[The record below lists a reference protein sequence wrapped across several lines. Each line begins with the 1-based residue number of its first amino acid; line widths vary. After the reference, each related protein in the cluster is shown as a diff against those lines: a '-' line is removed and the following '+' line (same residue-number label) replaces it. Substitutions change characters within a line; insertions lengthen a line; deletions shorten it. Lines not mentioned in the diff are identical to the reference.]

1 MKVEDKLR
9 IIKDSCKEKK
19 GIDIKVLD
27 IKGLS
32 SIADYF
38 VIVSGNS
45 VRQVSALADE
55 IEEKMDEKGI
65 NLENIDGKTT
75 SRWILLDYGDI
86 IVHVFHKD
94 EREYYDIE
102 RLWSKEEEEE
112 EENGNFK
119 LKEKEDK

>member
-112 EENGNFK
+112 ENGNFK

>member
-65 NLENIDGKTT
+65 KLENIDGKTT

-102 RLWSKEEEEE
+102 RLWSKEEEE
-112 EENGNFK
+112 NGNFK

>member
-1 MKVEDKLR
+1 MRVEDKLR
-9 IIKDSCKEKK
+9 VIKDSCKEKK

-102 RLWSKEEEEE
+102 RLWSKDE

>member
-1 MKVEDKLR
+1 LKVEDKLR

-102 RLWSKEEEEE
+102 RLWSKDE

>member
-9 IIKDSCKEKK
+9 IIKDSCKGKK

-27 IKGLS
+27 INGLS

-102 RLWSKEEEEE
+102 RLWSKDE

>member
-86 IVHVFHKD
+86 IVHVLHKD

-102 RLWSKEEEEE
+102 RLWSKDE

>member
-102 RLWSKEEEEE
+102 RLWSKEEEE
-112 EENGNFK
+112 NGNFK

>member
-32 SIADYF
+32 SISDYF

-102 RLWSKEEEEE
+102 RLWSKDE

>member
-1 MKVEDKLR
+1 MRVEDKLR

-32 SIADYF
+32 SIADYC

-102 RLWSKEEEEE
+102 RLWSKDE

>member
-45 VRQVSALADE
+45 VRQVAALADE

-102 RLWSKEEEEE
+102 RLWSKDE

>member
-9 IIKDSCKEKK
+9 IIKDSCKGKK

-102 RLWSKEEEEE
+102 RLWSKDE

>member
-1 MKVEDKLR
+1 MRVEDKLR

-102 RLWSKEEEEE
+102 RLWSKDE

>member
-32 SIADYF
+32 SIAYYF

-102 RLWSKEEEEE
+102 RLWSKDE

>member
-112 EENGNFK
+112 NGNFK

>member
-86 IVHVFHKD
+86 TVHVFHKD

-102 RLWSKEEEEE
+102 RLWSKDE

>member
-55 IEEKMDEKGI
+55 IEEKLDEKGI

-102 RLWSKEEEEE
+102 RLWSKDE

>member
-102 RLWSKEEEEE
+102 RLWSKDE

-119 LKEKEDK
+119 LKDKEDK

>member
-9 IIKDSCKEKK
+9 IIKDSCKKKK

-102 RLWSKEEEEE
+102 RLWSKEEEE
-112 EENGNFK
+112 NGNFK

>member
-19 GIDIKVLD
+19 GIDIKVLY

-102 RLWSKEEEEE
+102 RLWSKEEEE
-112 EENGNFK
+112 NGNFK

>member
-1 MKVEDKLR
+1 MRVEDKLR

-112 EENGNFK
+112 ENGNFK

>member
-102 RLWSKEEEEE
+102 RLWSKDE
-112 EENGNFK
+112 EENRNFK

>member
-1 MKVEDKLR
+1 MRVEDKLR

-55 IEEKMDEKGI
+55 IKEKMDEKGI

-102 RLWSKEEEEE
+102 RLWSKDE

>member
-19 GIDIKVLD
+19 GIDMKVLD

-102 RLWSKEEEEE
+102 RLWSKDE

>member
-45 VRQVSALADE
+45 VRHVSALADE

-102 RLWSKEEEEE
+102 RLWSKEEEE
-112 EENGNFK
+112 NGNFK

>member
-1 MKVEDKLR
+1 MRVEDKLR

-86 IVHVFHKD
+86 IVHVFNKD

-102 RLWSKEEEEE
+102 RLWSKDE